1 LNYTRLD
8 TNARKNRGGENMSEA
23 VSLFFDS
30 ADIFYK
36 KEVKSDAFPDIQSL
50 GTDVK
55 QFDFGIRTREK
66 TYLIEVNYYNRGGSK
81 LNETARSYSDVAP
94 KINKYKHYE
103 FVWITD
109 GQGWLSAKNKLEE
122 AYNIIPSMYNL
133 STLELF
139 IQKIKAETIV
149 NGW

>member
-1 LNYTRLD
+1 
-8 TNARKNRGGENMSEA
+8 MSEA